1 MGFLDFLNNSELGK
15 YVLTFLVS
23 MVPIVELRGAIPI
36 GVGMGLNPWAAMAVA
51 VAGNMVPVPF
61 IILFIRKIFE
71 WLRLRSPKLEAW
83 VENMESKAE
92 GKWDRVRRYQ
102 LLGLTILVAIP
113 LPGTGAWTGAL
124 IAGLFNIRMKYS
136 IPCIFLGV
144 LIAGVIVTGVTY
156 GFTAIVA

>member
-1 MGFLDFLNNSELGK
+1 MGFLDFLYNTEFGK
-15 YVLTFLVS
+15 YLLTFLVA

-36 GVGMGLNPWAAMAVA
+36 GVGLGLNPWAAMAVA
-51 VAGNMVPVPF
+51 VVGNMVPVPF
-61 IILFIRKIFE
+61 IILFIRKFFE

-83 VENMESKAE
+83 VEKMELKAE
-92 GKWDRVRRYQ
+92 GKWDKVRRYQ

-124 IAGLFNIRMKYS
+124 IAALFDIRMKYS

-144 LIAGVIVTGVTY
+144 VIAGVIVTGVTY
-156 GFTAIVA
+156 GFTAIVT